1 MDAADWSRHD
11 VVIVGARVAGSATA
25 MLLARL
31 GYDVAVVDQATFPS
45 DTLSTHSIARSGVV
59 QLQRWGVL
67 DEILDSGTPAIK
79 QITFH
84 ASGESVTRPIKDKV
98 GVDFLIA
105 PRRYILDTI
114 LAAAADRA
122 GATLRLG
129 VTVTGVRRDGRGRA
143 VGVYGRDHAGSAI
156 EIGARY
162 VVGADG
168 LRSLVAR
175 SVDATVNEFRGANGA
190 TQYAYYSG
198 IPWTGI
204 EFFLG
209 ERSLAG
215 IFPTHDGQA
224 CIWICNPSADA
235 KQIRRRAGSR
245 TEAFAQLLTHS
256 APQLAERLRHA
267 HRVSPVR
274 GMLRQPNQLR
284 RAFGPGWALVGDSG
298 YHRDAVTGY
307 GISDA
312 FRDAEL
318 LANALDH
325 AINGG
330 AGSSALALYQQQR
343 DQALREVFEITC
355 RLATYPAIPTFIDLQ
370 RQLSAAIDKEAV
382 ALVARPSPG
391 KLLLATA

>member
-1 MDAADWSRHD
+1 MDAANWSRHD

-25 MLLARL
+25 LLLARL
-31 GYDVAVVDQATFPS
+31 GYDVAVVDQETFPS

-59 QLQRWGVL
+59 QLQRWGLL
-67 DEILDSGTPAIK
+67 DEILDSGTPAIR

-84 ASGESVTRPIKDKV
+84 ASGESVTRPIKDKA

-105 PRRYILDTI
+105 PRRYVLDTI
-114 LAAAADRA
+114 LAAAAERA

-129 VTVTGVRRDGRGRA
+129 VTVTGVRRDGRGGA
-143 VGVYGRDHAGSAI
+143 VGVYGRDHAGHAI

-162 VVGADG
+162 VIGADG

-175 SVDATVNEFRGANGA
+175 SVDATVTEFRGASGA

-204 EFFLG
+204 EFFLA

-215 IFPTHDGQA
+215 VFPTHDGQA
-224 CIWICNPSADA
+224 CIWLCNPSADA
-235 KQIRRRAGSR
+235 KQTRRRTGSR
-245 TEAFAQLLTHS
+245 TEAFAQLLAHS
-256 APQLAERLRHA
+256 APQLADRLRHA
-267 HRVSPVR
+267 RRVSPVR

-284 RAFGPGWALVGDSG
+284 QAFGPGWALVGDSG
-298 YHRDAVTGY
+298 YHRDAVTGH

-318 LANALDH
+318 LATALDQ
-325 AINGG
+325 AISGG
-330 AGSSALALYQQQR
+330 AGSRPLALYQQQR

-355 RLATYPAIPTFIDLQ
+355 RLATFPEIPTFIDLQ
-370 RQLSAAIDKEAV
+370 KRLSAAIDKEAT
-382 ALVARPSPG
+382 ALAARPIPG
-391 KLLLATA
+391 ERLLATA

>member
-45 DTLSTHSIARSGVV
+45 DTLSTHSISRSGVV
-59 QLQRWGVL
+59 QLQRWGLL
-67 DEILDSGTPAIK
+67 DEILDSGTPAIRH
-79 QITFH
+79 ITFH
-84 ASGESVTRPIKDKV
+84 ANGESFTKPIKDKV
-98 GVDFLIA
+98 GVDSLIA
-105 PRRYILDTI
+105 PRRYVLDTI
-114 LAAAADRA
+114 LAAAAERG
-122 GATLRLG
+122 GATVRLG
-129 VTVTGVRRDGRGRA
+129 VTVSGVRRDGRGRA
-143 VGVYGRDHAGSAI
+143 VGVYGRDRAGRSL

-162 VVGADG
+162 VIGADG
-168 LRSLVAR
+168 LGSLVAR
-175 SVDATVNEFRGANGA
+175 SVDAAVNEFRGANGA
-190 TQYAYYSG
+190 AQYAYYAG

-204 EFFLG
+204 EFFLA
-209 ERSLAG
+209 ERALAG
-215 IFPTHDGQA
+215 VFPTHDGQA

-235 KQIRRRAGSR
+235 KQIRRRTGSR
-245 TEAFAQLLTHS
+245 TEAFAQLLAHS
-256 APQLAERLRHA
+256 APQLAERLRDA
-267 HRVSPVR
+267 QRVSPVR

-284 RAFGPGWALVGDSG
+284 QAFGPGWALVGDSG

-318 LANALDH
+318 LATALDH
-325 AINGG
+325 AISGG

-343 DQALREVFEITC
+343 DHALREVFEITC

-370 RQLSAAIDKEAV
+370 KQLSAAIDKEAV
-382 ALVARPSPG
+382 ALAARPIPG
-391 KLLLATA
+391 ELLLATA